1 MRRGQAS
8 PAGARKGGALTR
20 AIARQNGKRPEAARA
35 RDSPASDTVSF
46 GGRSSPGEK
55 PGAQRPSSAPSRRS
69 FEPPSRASPA
79 GSVGAQ
85 SVQRQSSDSGLL
97 KAKSVLVVEEA
108 SGSPNKLRDKAR
120 AVGMMKRAQ
129 TAVLAS
135 PEEPTDVDL
144 LLKKTNFAPDVESDQ
159 RKRALSV
166 PSSPDNKSSQPLA
179 ADLPQGPPRRN
190 VITPT
195 PDPTSDDGS
204 RPTRSKHS
212 ELPQR
217 RTALI
222 AMATGAETADRIKS
236 LFGAGNRVDP
246 KVWTAW
252 VENLAHSGQSQPMA
266 GHFGEVDHEDK
277 RQKEATDK
285 EHMEFLTEDY
295 FLQDLDQSKDPAE
308 KTGKSKQGRPKK
320 PMSTAFTDRG
330 VRMREG
336 VATKH
341 LLRMDLQSYE
351 DEGPTKH
358 KAGCNCSVCQPT
370 HIHPAGQPTHA
381 CAHNVVADP
390 VKVKVG
396 KHNYPQAQSPGVR
409 KALEYAQGSAHEHE
423 LLFQQSMTRKGRV
436 QADTSSTTAGQ
447 YRRPKTEAMVKK
459 SPEGGNPTLQRSDAS
474 YILNPRESDPPHPHD
489 RICNTRKARGE
500 FKEGYSQECTRFA
513 VKWNQDLYRFDVLS
527 YGGDAIRPLF
537 RAGSCP
543 PNQSSA
549 NPITG
554 DVKDNVKSPRR
565 KTEHEQKGREKAGQ
579 AVPMLTNHT
588 DLDAQAK
595 EDRENRMQVDENFAK
610 LCKAGVELGSTRA
623 AEVSKIKAT
632 QFRHLS
638 TNVANA
644 LKWDD

>member
-20 AIARQNGKRPEAARA
+20 AIARQNGKRPDSAARA

-46 GGRSSPGEK
+46 GGRSSPGSEK
-55 PGAQRPSSAPSRRS
+55 PGAQRPSSAPGRRS

-79 GSVGAQ
+79 GSVGAPQ
-85 SVQRQSSDSGLL
+85 VERQSSDSGLL

-108 SGSPNKLRDKAR
+108 GSPSKLRDKAR

-144 LLKKTNFAPDVESDQ
+144 LLKKTSFAPEVESDQ
-159 RKRALSV
+159 SKRAQSV
-166 PSSPDNKSSQPLA
+166 PSSPDNKSSQPLTS
-179 ADLPQGPPRRN
+179 DSLPQGPPRRN

-195 PDPTSDDGS
+195 PDPSDDGP
-204 RPTRSKHS
+204 RPRSKQS
-212 ELPQR
+212 EIPQR

-222 AMATGAETADRIKS
+222 AMATGSAGDTADKIKS

-266 GHFGEVDHEDK
+266 GHFGEVDHESK

-295 FLQDLDQSKDPAE
+295 FLQDLDHGKDPE
-308 KTGKSKQGRPKK
+308 KMGKSKGRPKK

-341 LLRMDLQSYE
+341 LLRMDPQSYE

-358 KAGCNCSVCQPT
+358 KAGCNCSVCQPI

-396 KHNYPQAQSPGVR
+396 KHNYPQAHSPGVR

-436 QADTSSTTAGQ
+436 QPDTSSTTAGQ

-489 RICNTRKARGE
+489 RICNHRKAGGE

-543 PNQSSA
+543 PNQSA

-565 KTEHEQKGREKAGQ
+565 KTEHEQKGRDKAGK
-579 AVPMLTNHT
+579 AVRMLTNHT

-610 LCKAGVELGSTRA
+610 LCKAGVELGSKRA